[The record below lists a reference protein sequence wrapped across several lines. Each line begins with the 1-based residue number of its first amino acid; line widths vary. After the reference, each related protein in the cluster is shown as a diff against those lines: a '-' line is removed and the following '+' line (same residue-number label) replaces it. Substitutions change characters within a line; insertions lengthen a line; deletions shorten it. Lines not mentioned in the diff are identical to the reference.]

1 MVQVLMQSLKKI
13 ASNSWPKTWSK
24 VIVNE
29 KYLLSP
35 MCKSPKV
42 RSQTSKFYLS
52 HIR

>member
-13 ASNSWPKTWSK
+13 ASNSWPK